1 MEVLIQITGLQYAC
15 EENSVTDVMAELEDQ
30 KPEVVLVTEQTHDFG
45 IIVSALI
52 GTEYRGVVSR
62 FDLMHVL
69 RMMQHDG
76 TSVLVGHV
84 TETDTDGR
92 CYTVCVNG
100 DYPLADTS
108 PDNADDLWADWHWT
122 GAPLLDSSPDDRRLD
137 VSLKVVLAE
146 LRRSGRMNRQTL
158 LKHLDIVQELA
169 KWDVSRETQTQL
181 SEVRRLVGRHP
192 DSDVRAIVPRLRH
205 TLTALGSRKRMKEF
219 QDAYLPALTQGK
231 EAEKMY
237 RQWLDLHRT
246 ELTDIKLWQ
255 PTISSQLDTIEAA
268 LMQLPADLCYQK
280 DQFGALMHRLL
291 YLGVPRR
298 KLVMLL
304 SALVLRRQL
313 RRLLGLSEEDA
324 TTVLEENERQLL
336 LRLAPIF
343 YGNHADARDFL
354 LIAKGQKPSDIT
366 SLVNLWVREKRICP
380 AHCRRPLWTVLH
392 EAGIYTATESN
403 WNVHV
408 GVRKGWG

>member
-100 DYPLADTS
+100 DHPLADTS

-122 GAPLLDSSPDDRRLD
+122 GAPLLDSGPDDRRLD

-219 QDAYLPALTQGK
+219 HDAYLPALTQGK